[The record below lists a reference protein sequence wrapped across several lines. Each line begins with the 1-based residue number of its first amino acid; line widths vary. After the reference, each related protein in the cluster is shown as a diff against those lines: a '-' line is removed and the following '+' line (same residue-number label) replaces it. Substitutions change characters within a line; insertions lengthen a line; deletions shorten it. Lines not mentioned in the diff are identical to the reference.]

1 MTAGDLQTGDAYVDE
16 LILAGCSELAA
27 GRRQEAHNFWRRAAA
42 LRPDDEE
49 IWLALLSV
57 VETDEDRR
65 TCLENVTMLNP
76 QNKVALQQLQALG
89 SLKTL
94 MDGERVAAPKPSRRA
109 FRLRWP
115 VFMVAGLYLLKL
127 VVLAAAVIIV
137 IGLGVMFGIMLNLV

>member
-1 MTAGDLQTGDAYVDE
+1 MTAGDPQTGDAHVDE

-89 SLKTL
+89 SLMTL
-94 MDGERVAAPKPSRRA
+94 MDGERVDPKPSRPT

-127 VVLAAAVIIV
+127 AVLTAAIIIV